1 MILSVAYTL
10 YVRSLSLL
18 PLLAQAAA
26 EEEQGR
32 SYNISWAL
40 VLLCIILGMF
50 AALNPTKRSD
60 ELRVNKDDE

>member
-1 MILSVAYTL
+1 MILSVAYSV
-10 YVRSLSLL
+10 YVKSLSML
-18 PLLAQAAA
+18 PLLAQAA
-26 EEEQGR
+26 EEEGGR

-40 VLLCIILGMF
+40 VLLCVILGMF